1 MANREDII
9 QADVTINI
17 DQTNTVEDIL
27 AKLDDIVRGA
37 RSMPLSASAMIPR
50 AEVLEIIE
58 TLRARLPEELSR
70 ARGLLRDAE
79 SVIDRGRMEGE
90 KVVERAKHEREKM
103 ISKTE
108 IVQAAAREAD
118 RLVAT
123 AEAQA
128 HRIRSEAEAYVEGKL
143 ANFEVVL
150 QKTLAAVER
159 GRARLSGNLER
170 EDLGDAAGEADPE
183 ADQ

>member
-1 MANREDII
+1 MGNREDVSEEPVQI
-9 QADVTINI
+9 QTI
-17 DQTNTVEDIL
+17 TTLEDLI
-27 AKLDDIVRGA
+27 AKLDEVVRGA
-37 RSMPLSASAMIPR
+37 RSMPLSASAMVPR
-50 AEVLEIIE
+50 AEVLELIE
-58 TLRARLPEELSR
+58 ELKQKLPEELDR
-70 ARGLLRDAE
+70 ARGVIRDAE
-79 SVIDRGRMEGE
+79 AVVEQGRREAE
-90 KVVERAKHEREKM
+90 RVLERAKQEREKL

-128 HRIRSEAEAYVEGKL
+128 QRIRAEAEQYVEGKL

-159 GRARLSGNLER
+159 GRARLAGSLER
-170 EDLGDAAGEADPE
+170 ESLGDAAGDPE
-183 ADQ
+183 QEPEE

>member
-1 MANREDII
+1 MAKREDVKESDI
-9 QADVTINI
+9 VINI
-17 DQTNTVEDIL
+17 DETSTVEDML
-27 AKLDDIVRGA
+27 AKLDDVVRGA
-37 RSMPLSASAMIPR
+37 RSMPLSASAIIPR
-50 AEVLEIIE
+50 AEVLQIIE
-58 TLRARLPEELSR
+58 SLKTRLPEELAK
-70 ARGLLRDAE
+70 ARGLLRDADG
-79 SVIDRGRMEGE
+79 VIDRGRLEGE
-90 KVVERAKHEREKM
+90 KVLERAKHEREKL

-159 GRARLSGNLER
+159 GRARMAGRLEQ
-170 EDLGDAAGEADPE
+170 ESLGDAAGDPE
-183 ADQ
+183 TDSEE

>member
-1 MANREDII
+1 VANREDIKEDEI
-9 QADVTINI
+9 SINI
-17 DQTNTVEDIL
+17 SEMSSLEDIL
-27 AKLDDIVRGA
+27 AKLDEVVRGA
-37 RSMPLSASAMIPR
+37 RSMPLSASAIIPR
-50 AEVLEIIE
+50 AEVLAMVEE
-58 TLRARLPEELSR
+58 LKQRLPEELAR
-70 ARGLLRDAE
+70 ARSLLRDADG
-79 SVIDRGRMEGE
+79 VVDRGRLEGE
-90 KVVERAKHEREKM
+90 KVVERAKHEREKL

-128 HRIRSEAEAYVEGKL
+128 QRIRSEAEAYVEGKL

-150 QKTLAAVER
+150 QKTLSAVER

-170 EDLGDAAGEADPE
+170 DSLGEAAGEP
-183 ADQ
+183 DQELEE